1 MRSNLEESRN
11 VSFCR
16 LEVDK
21 LVKENN
27 QLIERLRMLEK
38 EKNIYYT
45 ELKCVSPMKIQQST
59 ERSMGKSLI
68 QNSRKKV
75 SNKGERWNLIEEKLK
90 LIRQENEQLKA
101 NLEINWSI
109 LSLYLSNQASSDF
122 SLSSFLRAAFLIYI
136 SAFNFNSLALF
147 FLSNF

>member
-1 MRSNLEESRN
+1 M
-11 VSFCR
+11 
-16 LEVDK
+16 
-21 LVKENN
+21 KENN

-101 NLEINWSI
+101 NLEIN
-109 LSLYLSNQASSDF
+109 
-122 SLSSFLRAAFLIYI
+122 
-136 SAFNFNSLALF
+136 
-147 FLSNF
+147 